1 MQKVYGVN
9 WRKITKATIEHKH
22 FINARNYTRICSYK
36 QFVNSG
42 IKRYNLHTG
51 TNEFLGGANM
61 FVPNPYERKYRNMK
75 EVKVNKSKEEDMLN
89 LMFID
94 FYMRTELKKPLV

>member
-1 MQKVYGVN
+1 
-9 WRKITKATIEHKH
+9 
-22 FINARNYTRICSYK
+22 
-36 QFVNSG
+36 
-42 IKRYNLHTG
+42 
-51 TNEFLGGANM
+51 M